1 MQPTLTGVPDPT
13 TPLALPRRRLREDDP
28 YSQVGYGVGSLN
40 LYPAIQESI
49 GYDSNPNRV
58 SPPAK
63 GSFVSRTEA
72 DLRLQSDWSNHEL
85 NGFLRGAYNVYPDV
99 KGADR
104 PEGEGALRLRL
115 DASRDTKFDVEGRY
129 VLDTQ
134 RPGSP
139 ELNAPVTARPLVS
152 SFGAS
157 VGATQ
162 TFNRLRLELRGG
174 VDRTIYEDAQLP
186 SGVILRQS
194 DRNVTQYGVKLRA
207 GYEVSPGIKPFVDV
221 LADTRTYDQRI
232 DDSGFRRSSDGLGVK
247 AGSTFEITRTLTG
260 EASAGIQ
267 TRRYDDLRLK
277 DLRGPLIDAALIW
290 SATPLTTVRLRALT
304 TVDETTLTFSSGALT
319 QRATIEVQHDLR
331 RNLSLIGALTFGE
344 TDYRGVPLREK
355 AFTASARVEYKLT
368 RAVVLRASFTHERL
382 KSTSP
387 GSDYTANTF
396 LVGLRFQ
403 P

>member
-1 MQPTLTGVPDPT
+1 M
-13 TPLALPRRRLREDDP
+13 RLRENDP

>member
-1 MQPTLTGVPDPT
+1 MLSALLLGGALAAFFASAAAQDAGGLSLLRGTASLDAPAGASSGNTAGARLRNSVTDQLARERRTGVAKRVRARRSRSPTAVPVRANTQQPIVSPNLVRDVQPTLTGVPDPT

-221 LADTRTYDQRI
+221 LADR
-232 DDSGFRRSSDGLGVK
+232 
-247 AGSTFEITRTLTG
+247 GSTTRGSAAVRTDS
-260 EASAGIQ
+260 ASRPAPPS
-267 TRRYDDLRLK
+267 RS
-277 DLRGPLIDAALIW
+277 P
-290 SATPLTTVRLRALT
+290 
-304 TVDETTLTFSSGALT
+304 
-319 QRATIEVQHDLR
+319 
-331 RNLSLIGALTFGE
+331 
-344 TDYRGVPLREK
+344 
-355 AFTASARVEYKLT
+355 AR
-368 RAVVLRASFTHERL
+368 
-382 KSTSP
+382 
-387 GSDYTANTF
+387 
-396 LVGLRFQ
+396 
-403 P
+403 